1 MRLVEKLSW
10 TARVEAVPGAPL
22 GILGK
27 KYFGGTTIYRE
38 GTPSVHRGWRRPPPG
53 GQGLP
58 PSRGEVRPHSA
69 RCLIG
74 LSCDCFAFF
83 R

>member
-1 MRLVEKLSW
+1 M
-10 TARVEAVPGAPL
+10 PGSHS
-22 GILGK
+22 
-27 KYFGGTTIYRE
+27 IYKE
-38 GTPSVHRGWRRPPPG
+38 GTRRSIVGGGGHPG
-53 GQGLP
+53 GQGAPP
-58 PSRGEVRPHSA
+58 PSRGEVLPHSA

>member
-1 MRLVEKLSW
+1 M
-10 TARVEAVPGAPL
+10 PGSHSIYKE
-22 GILGK
+22 GTRRSILGVEGHPE
-27 KYFGGTTIYRE
+27 GGRAL
-38 GTPSVHRGWRRPPPG
+38 P
-53 GQGLP
+53 LP
-58 PSRGEVRPHSA
+58 PRGEMLPHGA